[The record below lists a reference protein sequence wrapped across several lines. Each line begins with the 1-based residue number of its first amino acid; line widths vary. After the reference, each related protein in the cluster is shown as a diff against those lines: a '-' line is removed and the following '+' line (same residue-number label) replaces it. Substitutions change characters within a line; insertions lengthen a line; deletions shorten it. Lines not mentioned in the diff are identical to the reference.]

1 MKLSEEEDIEIKIE
15 DMSTLDDLQ
24 AYSNF
29 QTKEKDPPIEKV
41 RFCLT
46 SLRTIIFHFAIF
58 LLFSK
63 FRNLHSTTN
72 Y

>member
-1 MKLSEEEDIEIKIE
+1 MKLYEGEDIEIKIE

-24 AYSNF
+24 AYSNY